1 MLLTFGDISH
11 HGPVLLAWVLL
22 RHTLRPEEVS
32 SVIRRLG
39 HTTLQLGVFQY
50 LTNMLQAFGSTGNNV
65 NCLDLKKK
73 PFSNGDVDL
82 YAYCHMSLSHFS
94 VQQALRGCVYMVSC
108 LLSSPLL
115 KKTHSAANRYK
126 NTQTNRQRSKL
137 HIVLLVFINN
147 KLRIHLG

>member
-1 MLLTFGDISH
+1 MSGYPYFKM
-11 HGPVLLAWVLL
+11 L

-50 LTNMLQAFGSTGNNV
+50 LTNMLQALGSTGNNV
-65 NCLDLKKK
+65 NYLDLKNT
-73 PFSNGDVDL
+73 FSNGDVDL
-82 YAYCHMSLSHFS
+82 YAHGHMSLSHFS

-115 KKTHSAANRYK
+115 KKRHSAANRYK
-126 NTQTNRQRSKL
+126 NTQTSRQRSKL
-137 HIVLLVFINN
+137 HIVLLLFINN